1 MHYTCPLCKT
11 ENKIDASFNS
21 VEYVCKACSNLI
33 EVSKNT
39 STKVVKKPIES
50 VVLEV
55 GQKGTIN
62 EVEYSVVGIIV
73 KKYGSDIFWREYYLK
88 DHKGSDAFL
97 SESDGHWVFL
107 QSIHKEDIKRK
118 SWNSRVV
125 EFHLLNYRWYETTE
139 CHIHAAAG
147 FFEDSLDFGLSTYRE
162 YVNGTQMISEEK
174 SNGET
179 QYFFGQHISKYKVQ
193 KAFKIQ
199 NLPNYTGIG
208 IVQPYYVNIKQMINI
223 FCVAALLICLL
234 QLYVYTTRTNY
245 PVFEQKI
252 KFEDVKNKEMV
263 SKSFTLS
270 GGSAPLKV
278 KVYSGVDNSWAN
290 VQLSL
295 VNESTNEIVYTSKD
309 IEEYHGVE
317 DGERWSE
324 GNTTE
329 DFNLCGVSSGKY
341 HFLISAERQ
350 ESLFTTNVAP
360 ASYVSS
366 DGISIYREASGLIN
380 VVNRNTQES
389 VSFGDIK
396 TLKNDQSTFGSL
408 VRKAFEGKN
417 LDSLLNVNATQN
429 VTKIVEPATETNS
442 VDIKATWLP
451 VSFWNFTIVLVL
463 MIVFFIA
470 CYWGRYLFNVSKWKN
485 SSNSPYPQS

>member
-11 ENKIDASFNS
+11 ENKIDANFHV

-33 EVSKNT
+33 DVSKNT
-39 STKVVKKPIES
+39 STKVIKKPIES

-55 GQKGTIN
+55 GQKGIIN

-88 DHKGSDAFL
+88 DNKANNAFL

-147 FFEDSLDFGLSTYRE
+147 FFEDRVDFGLSTYRE

-309 IEEYHGVE
+309 IEEYHGIE
-317 DGERWSE
+317 DGEHWSE

-341 HFLISAERQ
+341 HFLISAEKQ
-350 ESLFTTNVAP
+350 PSMETISSNT
-360 ASYVSS
+360 VSS
-366 DGISIYREASGLIN
+366 DNGVTISRDVSGIID
-380 VVNRNTQES
+380 VVNNTTKET

-396 TLKNDQSTFGSL
+396 TLEKDSSDMGKLVKQTFPNQ
-408 VRKAFEGKN
+408 N
-417 LDSLLNVNATQN
+417 LDSLLNVNPIIQTPSLS
-429 VTKIVEPATETNS
+429 VTSDDSS

>member
-11 ENKIDASFNS
+11 ENKIDASFQII
-21 VEYVCKACSNLI
+21 EYVCKSCSNLI
-33 EVSKNT
+33 NVSKNI

-55 GQKGTIN
+55 GQKGIIN
-62 EVEYSVVGIIV
+62 DVEYSVVGIIIR
-73 KKYGSDIFWREYYLK
+73 KYGSDIFWREYYLK
-88 DHKGSDAFL
+88 DNKGNDAFL
-97 SESDGHWVFL
+97 SESDGHWAFL
-107 QSIHKEDIKRK
+107 KPINGEDVKE
-118 SWNSRVV
+118 
-125 EFHLLNYRWYETTE
+125 NYTGKELHGKVYRLYEGTE

-147 FFEDSLDFGLSTYRE
+147 FFEDKLDSGLATYKE
-162 YVNGTQMISEEK
+162 YVNGTQMISQEK
-174 SNGET
+174 SREET
-179 QYFFGQHISKYKVQ
+179 QYFLGSHISKYKVK

-208 IVQPYYVNIKQMINI
+208 IVQPYYVNIKQTINI
-223 FCVAALLICLL
+223 MCVAALLICLL

-245 PVFEQKI
+245 TVFEQKI

-317 DGERWSE
+317 DGEQWSE

-329 DFNLCGVSSGKY
+329 NFNLCGVSSGKY
-341 HFLISAERQ
+341 HFLISAEKQ
-350 ESLFTTNVAP
+350 EPLFSNNSGTANV
-360 ASYVSS
+360 SEGGVIITKEST
-366 DGISIYREASGLIN
+366 GLIN
-380 VVNRNTQES
+380 VVNTNTQES
-389 VSFGDIK
+389 VSFGNLK
-396 TLKNDQSTFGSL
+396 TLENDQSTFGSL
-408 VRKAFEGKN
+408 VRKTFEGKN
-417 LDSLLNVNATQN
+417 LDSLLNVNPLPTTA
-429 VTKIVEPATETNS
+429 EPATGTNS

-451 VSFWNFTIVLVL
+451 VSFWNFI
-463 MIVFFIA
+463 FILSLILIFSIGL
-470 CYWGRYLFNVSKWKN
+470 YWGRYLFNVSKWRN

>member
-11 ENKIDASFNS
+11 ENKIDASFDI
-21 VEYVCKACSNLI
+21 VEYVCKSCSNLI
-33 EVSKNT
+33 DVSKNT
-39 STKVVKKPIES
+39 STKVVKKPTEN

-55 GQKGTIN
+55 GQKGIIN
-62 EVEYSVVGIIV
+62 EVEYSVVGIIIR
-73 KKYGSDIFWREYYLK
+73 KYGSNIFWREYFLK
-88 DHKGSDAFL
+88 DYKGNDAFL

-107 QSIHKEDIKRK
+107 KSIHKEDVKRK
-118 SWNSRVV
+118 SWNSLAI
-125 EFHLLNYRWYETTE
+125 EFHLLNYRRYETTE

-147 FFEDSLDFGLSTYRE
+147 FFEDRLDFGLSTYKE

-174 SNGET
+174 ADGEI
-179 QYFFGQHISKYKVQ
+179 QYFFGQHISKYKV
-193 KAFKIQ
+193 KRAFKIQ
-199 NLPNYTGIG
+199 NLPHYTGIG

-309 IEEYHGVE
+309 IEQYHGVE
-317 DGERWSE
+317 GGERWSE

-329 DFNLCGVSSGKY
+329 EFNLCGVSSGKY

-350 ESLFTTNVAP
+350 EPLFSNDL
-360 ASYVSS
+360 SS
-366 DGISIYREASGLIN
+366 A
-380 VVNRNTQES
+380 S
-389 VSFGDIK
+389 VSEGGITITKDPSGIINIVNSNTLESAAFGDLK
-396 TLKNDQSTFGSL
+396 TLENDQSSFGSL
-408 VRKAFEGKN
+408 IRKTFEGKN
-417 LDSLLNVNATQN
+417 LDSLLNVKPLPAPP
-429 VTKIVEPATETNS
+429 EPATETNS

-451 VSFWNFTIVLVL
+451 VSFWNFTIILIL

-470 CYWGRYLFNVSKWKN
+470 CYWGRHLFNVSKWKN